1 MPRTAQLVCE
11 EQEKLLEDYQA
22 VMGGYLAARR
32 ELRKKV
38 HVLSKED
45 FDKAIDEM
53 TELMLQDVAAARFRL
68 EAHIYQHQC

>member
-11 EQEKLLEDYQA
+11 EKEVLLEAYQA

-32 ELRKKV
+32 ELHKRV

-45 FDKAIDEM
+45 FDKAFDKM
-53 TELMLQDVAAARFRL
+53 TEGMLQDVSAARFRL
-68 EAHIYQHQC
+68 QAHIYNHRC